1 MPLENP
7 TNILK
12 FIQKKKNDVT
22 IFIQKHKKVT
32 IVILHVALTLSV
44 SYYIGGLLV
53 FWRKLDLDVT
63 DTAALLGAGEILVLV
78 FYITE
83 RN

>member
-32 IVILHVALTLSV
+32 IVILHIALNIALTLYV
-44 SYYIGGLLV
+44 SFYIGGLLV
-53 FWRKLDLDVT
+53 
-63 DTAALLGAGEILVLV
+63 LVLL
-78 FYITE
+78 FLYIYIK
-83 RN
+83 RSL